1 MNDNDIK
8 LINEFKYLSEK
19 DLNFWDFKDAKK
31 EHIHGICT
39 YPATMVPNMQSEILK
54 RILKLNPNI
63 TNLLDPF
70 MGSGTTLVEGIT
82 NKLDVLGIDINPL
95 AYLLSNF
102 KVNELNLSSIKNDIN
117 ILFERI
123 KSCDKYPILD
133 FKNID
138 KWYKKSIISDL
149 SKIRYCIMSIKNK
162 NSRKFLWICFAELS
176 RLCNNSRNSTFKLHI
191 KSDDDIK
198 NFNYNVDD
206 NFKRI
211 VENNFSRITDYHNSY
226 FNKTK
231 NSLFLG
237 NTKNILNDE
246 IKDCSVD
253 LIITSPPY
261 GDNHTTVTYGQFS
274 VLPLRW
280 IDLNDIDTTIDESLI
295 TIDNRIDTRSLG
307 GKNYKLEQINN
318 SFIFDASNNIK
329 NFYEYLIQ
337 NKEFNKARKF
347 SSFFIDFYLTFKE
360 MVRVLKHDSYM
371 VLTVG
376 NRRISNIE
384 VKFNEIIKDMCF
396 NLDLE
401 LIYEFDRNILNKRIP
416 SIISHDINSN
426 ASIKSMS
433 KEYTLII
440 KKK

>member
-1 MNDNDIK
+1 M
-8 LINEFKYLSEK
+8 NEFQYLVEK
-19 DLNFWDFKDAKK
+19 NSNFWDFKDAKK

-54 RILKLNPNI
+54 TILKFNPNI
-63 TNLLDPF
+63 SNILDPF
-70 MGSGTTLVEGIT
+70 MGSGTTLVEGVI
-82 NKLDVLGIDINPL
+82 NKLDVIGIDINPL
-95 AYLLSNF
+95 AYLLSSF
-102 KVNELNLSSIKNDIN
+102 KVNDIN
-117 ILFERI
+117 LTLLRDDIDVLFETI
-123 KSCDKYPILD
+123 NLCDKYPIMS
-133 FKNID
+133 FKNIN
-138 KWYKKSIISDL
+138 KWYKKSIIDNL

-162 NSRKFLWICFAELS
+162 NSRRFLWICFAELS

-191 KSDDDIK
+191 KSDSDIE
-198 NFNYNVDD
+198 NFNYNVDT
-206 NFKRI
+206 NFKKI
-211 VENNFSRITDYHNSY
+211 VENNFLRITDYYISY

-237 NTKNILNDE
+237 NTKDVLNDE
-246 IKDCSVD
+246 IKECSVD

-280 IDLNDIDTTIDESLI
+280 IDLNDIDNTIDEDLI
-295 TIDNRIDTRSLG
+295 TVDNRIDTKSLG

-318 SFIFDASNNIK
+318 SFIFGVSNNIK

-347 SSFFIDFYLTFKE
+347 SSFFIDFYFTFE
-360 MVRVLKHDSYM
+360 QMVRVLKHDSYM

-384 VKFNEIIKDMCF
+384 VKFNEIIKELGI
-396 NLDLE
+396 NLGLE
-401 LIYEFDRNILNKRIP
+401 TIYEFDRNILNKRIP
-416 SIISHDINSN
+416 HIISRVSNNNSV
-426 ASIKSMS
+426 KSMS
-433 KEYTLII
+433 KEYTLIL